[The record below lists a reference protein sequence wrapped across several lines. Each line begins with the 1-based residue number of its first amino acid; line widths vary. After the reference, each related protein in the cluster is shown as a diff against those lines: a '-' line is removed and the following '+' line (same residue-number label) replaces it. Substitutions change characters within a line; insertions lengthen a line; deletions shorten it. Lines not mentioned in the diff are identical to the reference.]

1 MIKSFYKDNSTPV
14 LCVKLCVTVVGM
26 FVFAIFIMPPMYTL
40 FCDITG
46 LNGKTGGQYDATQN
60 NYGVDTSR
68 EIKIQFIAN
77 NNEDMPWEFRPINKT
92 VVVHPGEVTVIKYLA
107 HNPTDKAM
115 VGQAIPS
122 LVPYKAVSY
131 FHKTECFCFN
141 SQPLQAGESAELG
154 LSFIVDIEIPKYVKT
169 ITMSYTLFDI
179 TESQQQ
185 DQASEEK
192 VSQIKIIPAALALV
206 SVN

>member
-1 MIKSFYKDNSTPV
+1 MIKKFYKDNSTPV
-14 LCVKLCVTVVGM
+14 LCVKLGATVVGM
-26 FVFAIFIMPPMYTL
+26 FVFAIFIMPPLYVL

-46 LNGKTGGQYDATQN
+46 LNGKTGGQYENTNDL
-60 NYGVDTSR
+60 GVDTSR
-68 EIKIQFIAN
+68 EIKVQFIAN
-77 NNEDMPWEFRPINKT
+77 NNEAMPWEFRPIDKT
-92 VVVHPGEVTVIKYLA
+92 VVVHPGEVTVIKYFA

-154 LSFIVDIEIPKYVKT
+154 LSFIVDVDIPEYVKT
-169 ITMSYTLFDI
+169 ITLSYTLFDI
-179 TESQQQ
+179 TESQQK
-185 DQASEEK
+185 DEASEEK
-192 VSQIKIIPAALALV
+192 VSMIEKIITPQALIA
-206 SVN
+206 VN

>member
-14 LCVKLCVTVVGM
+14 LCVKLGATVVGM
-26 FVFAIFIMPPMYTL
+26 FIFAIFIMPPMYTL

-46 LNGKTGGQYDATQN
+46 LNGKTGGKYDITEN
-60 NYGVDTSR
+60 TYGVDMSR
-68 EIKIQFIAN
+68 EIKVQFIAN
-77 NNEDMPWEFRPINKT
+77 NNEDMPWEFRPINSSI
-92 VVVHPGEVTVIKYLA
+92 VVHPGEPAVIKYYA

-115 VGQAIPS
+115 TGQAIPS

-179 TESQQQ
+179 TEPQK
-185 DQASEEK
+185 ETETPEK
-192 VSQIKIIPAALALV
+192 TTGQLNNVPATLALV

>member
-14 LCVKLCVTVVGM
+14 LCVKLCATVVCM
-26 FVFAIFIMPPMYTL
+26 FVFAIFIMPPIYTL

-77 NNEDMPWEFRPINKT
+77 NNEDMPWEFRPMDRT
-92 VVVHPGEVTVIKYLA
+92 VVVHPGETTVIKYFA
-107 HNPTDKAM
+107 HNPTDRAM
-115 VGQAIPS
+115 IGQAIPS

-169 ITMSYTLFDI
+169 ITMSYTLFDV
-179 TESQQQ
+179 TEPHKADETSAAASQH
-185 DQASEEK
+185 
-192 VSQIKIIPAALALV
+192 INIPTALA
-206 SVN
+206 SVTIN